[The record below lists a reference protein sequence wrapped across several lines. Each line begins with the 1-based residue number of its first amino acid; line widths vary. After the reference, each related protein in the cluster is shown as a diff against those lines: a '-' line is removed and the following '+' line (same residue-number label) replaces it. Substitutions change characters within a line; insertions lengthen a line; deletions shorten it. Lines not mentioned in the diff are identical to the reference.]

1 MGEIVNFNRFRT
13 KRTRE
18 EAARKTEVN
27 RIYHGR
33 TKNQK
38 QRDKSETTRKDC
50 KYDNKHLD

>member
-1 MGEIVNFNRFRT
+1 MGEIVNFNRFRK
-13 KRTRE
+13 KRTKE
-18 EAARKTEVN
+18 EAACKTGAN